1 MANSH
6 WVISETNLPPI
17 AERSSYDTVGFGKTQ
32 KPLFCICLI
41 FLQWVFVFLDMF
53 RWIGGEIVSRIQEII
68 AQYGDKQGGIIEAYH
83 AVQKEFNYLPR
94 EAVSEAARV
103 FGVSEAQAY
112 GVATFYSYLS
122 VEPRGKYIIRMCE
135 SAPCHVAGADEVIKA
150 IESELG
156 IKVGETTAD
165 GKFTLELTECIGQ
178 CQATPVITVNSEPI
192 FDVTPQQVPEILS
205 ALK

>member
-1 MANSH
+1 MMAS
-6 WVISETNLPPI
+6 I
-17 AERSSYDTVGFGKTQ
+17 R
-32 KPLFCICLI
+32 
-41 FLQWVFVFLDMF
+41 
-53 RWIGGEIVSRIQEII
+53 EIV
-68 AQYGDKQGGIIEAYH
+68 AQNKPGGIIEAYH
-83 AVQKEFNYLPR
+83 AVQKEFNYIPP
-94 EAVSEAARV
+94 ETIAEAARV

-135 SAPCHVAGADEVIKA
+135 SAPCHIAGADDVIRA
-150 IESELG
+150 IENELG

-192 FDVTPQQVPEILS
+192 FDVTPQKVPGILS
-205 ALK
+205 SYK

>member
-1 MANSH
+1 
-6 WVISETNLPPI
+6 
-17 AERSSYDTVGFGKTQ
+17 VGKVQ
-32 KPLFCICLI
+32 
-41 FLQWVFVFLDMF
+41 
-53 RWIGGEIVSRIQEII
+53 EIV
-68 AQYGDKQGGIIEAYH
+68 AQYSNKQGGIIEAYH
-83 AVQKEFNYLPR
+83 AIQKEYNYLPK
-94 EAVSEAARV
+94 EAITEVAKT
-103 FGVSEAQAY
+103 FGVSESQAY

-150 IESELG
+150 IERQLG

-192 FDVTPQQVPEILS
+192 FDVTPQKVPEILS